1 MLNMLSKSFVYS
13 VNEAVSREKILE
25 KGEPI

>member
-1 MLNMLSKSFVYS
+1 MLSKSFVYS